1 MSFQNPTLEDIVT
14 DTNLIEAYKR
24 IRQNKGSA
32 GVDGMDIVQA
42 HDYIMENL
50 DTIRKSVLDGRYKP
64 QPVRRVYIPKDNGK
78 MRQLGIP
85 TVVDR
90 VIQQAIKQILWYT
103 FEKDF
108 SDSSYGYRPSRNA
121 HDAIKKATEHINN
134 GRTYIVE
141 MDLEKFFDTVNHD
154 KLRQLLSSQIC
165 DTRIISL
172 ISKFL
177 NSGAMDKDVFENTD
191 IGVPQGGPLSPLL
204 ANIYLTVLDK
214 ELEKRGHVFVRY
226 ADDLNIF
233 CKSKASAKQT
243 LKHLI
248 PFIEGKLKL
257 KVNRDKTKV
266 SKPSRIKFL
275 GYTFGKNSEK
285 VGYTPRLHSKS
296 KEKIKEKIKEVTQR
310 NTLIEKEQWTV
321 KANQVVRGWV
331 NYFYLAEMKRFL
343 RELDHWFRRRIRMV
357 FIKRWKRP
365 KTIIRNLIK
374 LGLDEDSAKC
384 IGYSRK
390 GYWRVARNPQ
400 INIAM
405 SNTKL
410 EKNGFL
416 FFLPLYEE
424 KVKQEMEKVANI

>member
-266 SKPSRIKFL
+266 SRPPRIKFL
-275 GYTFGKNSEK
+275 GYTFGKNSEN

>member
-1 MSFQNPTLEDIVT
+1 MSIQNVTLEDIVT
-14 DTNLIEAYKR
+14 DRNLIEAYKQV
-24 IRQNKGSA
+24 RQNKGSA

-50 DTIRKSVLDGRYKP
+50 ENIRRSVLDGRYKP

-90 VIQQAIKQILWYT
+90 VIQQAIKQALWYT
-103 FEKDF
+103 FEKKF
-108 SDSSYGYRPSRNA
+108 SDSSYGYRPFKGA
-121 HDAIKKATEHINN
+121 LDAIKKANEHINN
-134 GRTYIVE
+134 GRIYIVE

-177 NSGAMDKDVFENTD
+177 NSGAMDKDVFEDTE

-204 ANIYLTVLDK
+204 ANIYLDVLDK
-214 ELEKRGHVFVRY
+214 ELEKRGHIFVRY

-257 KVNRDKTKV
+257 KVNREKTKV
-266 SKPSRIKFL
+266 SRPSRIKFL
-275 GYTFGKNSEK
+275 GYTFGKNSK
-285 VGYTPRLHSKS
+285 DVGYTPRLHSKS
-296 KEKIKEKIKEVTQR
+296 KEKIKEKIKEITQR
-310 NTLIEKEQWTV
+310 STLIEKEQWIT

-331 NYFYLAEMKRFL
+331 NYFYLAEMKKYL
-343 RELDHWFRRRIRMV
+343 TNLDSWFRRRIRMV
-357 FIKRWKRP
+357 FLKRWKKP
-365 KTIIRNLIK
+365 KTKIRNLMK
-374 LGLDEDSAKC
+374 LGLDENGAKC
-384 IGYSRK
+384 VGYSRK
-390 GYWRVARNPQ
+390 GYWRVAQNPL
-400 INIAM
+400 ISIAM
-405 SNTKL
+405 PNTKL

-424 KVKQEMEKVANI
+424 KVKQEMEKVVNI

>member
-14 DTNLIEAYKR
+14 DTNLIEAYKQ

-191 IGVPQGGPLSPLL
+191 VGVPQGGPLSPLL

-226 ADDLNIF
+226 ADDLNIL

-296 KEKIKEKIKEVTQR
+296 KEKIKEVTQR

-331 NYFYLAEMKRFL
+331 NYFYLAKMKIFL

>member
-134 GRTYIVE
+134 GCTYIVE

-266 SKPSRIKFL
+266 SKPRRIKFL

-331 NYFYLAEMKRFL
+331 NYFYLAEMKIFL

-390 GYWRVARNPQ
+390 GYWRIARNPQ

>member
-90 VIQQAIKQILWYT
+90 VIQQAIKQILWYI

-275 GYTFGKNSEK
+275 GYTFGKNSEN
-285 VGYTPRLHSKS
+285 VSYTPRLHSKS
-296 KEKIKEKIKEVTQR
+296 KEKIKEVTQR

>member
-90 VIQQAIKQILWYT
+90 VIQQAIKQILWYI

-275 GYTFGKNSEK
+275 GYTFGKNSEN
-285 VGYTPRLHSKS
+285 VSYTPRLHSKS

-405 SNTKL
+405 SNIKL

>member
-296 KEKIKEKIKEVTQR
+296 TEKIKEKIKEVTQR